1 MQEKTIKDKSN
12 KRPKRKNNT
21 REDSKKILKAA
32 AIRQIDKVGISKISM
47 RSIAAEANMTT
58 GSIYYCYK
66 NKQELFED
74 IISDSIHFTHRIFQE
89 YELEKKPQYDLL
101 SDVEKEARLRL
112 KHKQEE
118 KLYIMLLAS
127 ALNKDSGYRKNYMK
141 SLQTVTAQAGEL
153 FSHIYGI
160 DNSTLPEQFASIFMA
175 ALDGVAIQQLYNALP
190 TDESAYTDT
199 LIDFFKECVPLYISK
214 HSGDN

>member
-1 MQEKTIKDKSN
+1 
-12 KRPKRKNNT
+12 
-21 REDSKKILKAA
+21 
-32 AIRQIDKVGISKISM
+32 M

-118 KLYIMLLAS
+118 KLYIMLLAN
-127 ALNKDSGYRKNYMK
+127 ALNKDSGYRMNYMK

-175 ALDGVAIQQLYNALP
+175 TLDGVAIQQLYNALP
-190 TDESAYTDT
+190 TDESDYTDT

>member
-1 MQEKTIKDKSN
+1 
-12 KRPKRKNNT
+12 
-21 REDSKKILKAA
+21 
-32 AIRQIDKVGISKISM
+32 M

-118 KLYIMLLAS
+118 KLYIMLLAN

-175 ALDGVAIQQLYNALP
+175 TLDGVAIQQLYNALP

>member
-12 KRPKRKNNT
+12 KRPKRKSNT
-21 REDSKKILKAA
+21 REDSKKITKAA

-112 KHKQEE
+112 K
-118 KLYIMLLAS
+118 A
-127 ALNKDSGYRKNYMK
+127 
-141 SLQTVTAQAGEL
+141 
-153 FSHIYGI
+153 
-160 DNSTLPEQFASIFMA
+160 
-175 ALDGVAIQQLYNALP
+175 
-190 TDESAYTDT
+190 
-199 LIDFFKECVPLYISK
+199 
-214 HSGDN
+214 